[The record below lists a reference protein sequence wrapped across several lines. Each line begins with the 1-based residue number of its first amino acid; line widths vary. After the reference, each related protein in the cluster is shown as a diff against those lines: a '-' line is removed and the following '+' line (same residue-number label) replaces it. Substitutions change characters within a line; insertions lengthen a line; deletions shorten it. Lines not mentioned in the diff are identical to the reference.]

1 MLTAMLAIAALA
13 VQIPDVV
20 AGRSAGFALSY
31 VALRLIMVGLYLRT
45 WRSVPVARPL
55 VRRYAMAYTLCAA
68 AWLVSLAVP
77 APWRFVIW
85 GVALAWEYAQPVLN
99 RRFHD
104 SIPVDASHVP
114 ERLALFTLIVL
125 GESVVAVALGVA
137 GQEWRAASVAAAVL
151 GFVVSASLWWVYF
164 DLGVS
169 LGLRRT
175 SNAILVFT
183 HVHIPLLAA
192 LVAVSAGVELL
203 IEESTG
209 DHLAGGA
216 RWALCGGAAVYLAC
230 LSVVQSATSRG
241 VARQIVA
248 ARGVA
253 IAALLVLGAASAGLA
268 PVTTAALLAAVLAA
282 LVLFEIARGRPA
294 HGDQAADAPPDMAG
308 RMTSVSP
315 SSTEVSSPSST
326 RTSSSLR

>member
-1 MLTAMLAIAALA
+1 M
-13 VQIPDVV
+13 
-20 AGRSAGFALSY
+20 
-31 VALRLIMVGLYLRT
+31 
-45 WRSVPVARPL
+45 
-55 VRRYAMAYTLCAA
+55 
-68 AWLVSLAVP
+68 
-77 APWRFVIW
+77 
-85 GVALAWEYAQPVLN
+85 
-99 RRFHD
+99 
-104 SIPVDASHVP
+104 
-114 ERLALFTLIVL
+114 
-125 GESVVAVALGVA
+125 
-137 GQEWRAASVAAAVL
+137 
-151 GFVVSASLWWVYF
+151 
-164 DLGVS
+164 
-169 LGLRRT
+169 
-175 SNAILVFT
+175 
-183 HVHIPLLAA
+183 HIPLLAA

-209 DHLAGGA
+209 HHLAGGA

-230 LSVVQSATSRG
+230 LSVVQSATSHG

-268 PVTTAALLAAVLAA
+268 PVTTAALLAAVLVA

-294 HGDQAADAPPDMAG
+294 QGDQAADAPPAMAG